1 MTDQPLVS
9 IVVPVYN
16 TEKYLS
22 DCLESLL
29 AQTEKNIEILA
40 VDDGSS
46 DGSPAVLRRYA
57 ANCPQIRIF
66 TQKNAGPGAARN
78 TALKNARGK
87 YVMFCDSDDMFK
99 PSMCREM
106 AQIME
111 NENVDF
117 AFCDTEEYKKK
128 VQTSHIRKAGM
139 IDISPNSFPEI
150 AVGIPCFIF
159 RNDILKKY
167 GIDFPSTFYGED
179 FAFAVKYI
187 FISRCFYAL
196 DKKLYV
202 LRSRNDSL
210 MRSLVVGGDNPR
222 MLGNMDALA
231 DMYDF
236 LVDCGLANI
245 CRGSYLRIVE
255 RLTVGSFAYMSESD
269 KRKAFVRLRKILAPF
284 REKLE
289 DFRLLALAA
298 DGKEKAFFRR
308 LGSYNMSGTV
318 KIKIFGLTWF
328 KVKNKAGGQIYYVAG
343 IPLLKFVHDG
353 KGCRRYVLGI
363 RIS

>member
-1 MTDQPLVS
+1 
-9 IVVPVYN
+9 
-16 TEKYLS
+16 
-22 DCLESLL
+22 
-29 AQTEKNIEILA
+29 
-40 VDDGSS
+40 
-46 DGSPAVLRRYA
+46 
-57 ANCPQIRIF
+57 
-66 TQKNAGPGAARN
+66 
-78 TALKNARGK
+78 
-87 YVMFCDSDDMFK
+87 
-99 PSMCREM
+99 
-106 AQIME
+106 
-111 NENVDF
+111 
-117 AFCDTEEYKKK
+117 
-128 VQTSHIRKAGM
+128 
-139 IDISPNSFPEI
+139 
-150 AVGIPCFIF
+150 
-159 RNDILKKY
+159 
-167 GIDFPSTFYGED
+167 
-179 FAFAVKYI
+179 
-187 FISRCFYAL
+187 
-196 DKKLYV
+196 
-202 LRSRNDSL
+202 

>member
-1 MTDQPLVS
+1 
-9 IVVPVYN
+9 
-16 TEKYLS
+16 
-22 DCLESLL
+22 
-29 AQTEKNIEILA
+29 
-40 VDDGSS
+40 
-46 DGSPAVLRRYA
+46 
-57 ANCPQIRIF
+57 
-66 TQKNAGPGAARN
+66 
-78 TALKNARGK
+78 
-87 YVMFCDSDDMFK
+87 
-99 PSMCREM
+99 
-106 AQIME
+106 
-111 NENVDF
+111 
-117 AFCDTEEYKKK
+117 
-128 VQTSHIRKAGM
+128 M

-236 LVDCGLANI
+236 LVDCGLTNI
-245 CRGSYLRIVE
+245 CRGGYLRIVE

-284 REKLE
+284 RERLE

-318 KIKIFGLTWF
+318 KIKFFGLTWF
-328 KVKNKAGGQIYYVAG
+328 KVKNKAGEQIYYFAG
-343 IPLLKFVHDG
+343 IPLLKSVHDG